1 MDIDK
6 SQLVKE
12 FGLSISRLAHRM
24 IQNQELAK
32 EAAQE
37 VWFEIIRS
45 IDSFQGNSEISTWI
59 YSIAKR
65 TILRYAGAERTY
77 STMEIN
83 NHFELEPIDYD
94 GAEEEKRQWVKEK
107 CDYCLTAF
115 CHCLNNDARLIFLF
129 REIAGLHY
137 EQIGHIM
144 NLKEENI
151 RQISTRSREKVRHFM
166 NNNCVIYN
174 PQGNCKC
181 RIRKHVIDVDLD
193 KEYNSLSRAA
203 ELVAFYQ
210 KFDKELPQKN
220 YWEKIISEVFT
231 E

>member
-6 SQLVKE
+6 TQLVKE
-12 FGLSISRLAHRM
+12 FGLSVSRLAHRM
-24 IQNQELAK
+24 IHNQELAK

-37 VWFEIIRS
+37 VWVEIIRS
-45 IDSFQGNSEISTWI
+45 IGSFQGNSEISTWI
-59 YSIAKR
+59 YSVAKR
-65 TILRYAGAERTY
+65 TILRYAEAERTY
-77 STMEIN
+77 TTMEIN
-83 NHFELEPIDYD
+83 NHFELEPIDCD
-94 GAEEEKRQWVKEK
+94 GAEGEKRQWVKEK

-151 RQISTRSREKVRHFM
+151 RQILTRSREKVRHFM

-181 RIRKHVIDVDLD
+181 RIRKHVMAVDLD
-193 KEYNSLSRAA
+193 KEYNNLSKAA

-220 YWEKIISEVFT
+220 YWEKIISEVVT

>member
-1 MDIDK
+1 M
-6 SQLVKE
+6 
-12 FGLSISRLAHRM
+12 
-24 IQNQELAK
+24 
-32 EAAQE
+32 
-37 VWFEIIRS
+37 
-45 IDSFQGNSEISTWI
+45 
-59 YSIAKR
+59 
-65 TILRYAGAERTY
+65 RYAETERTY
-77 STMEIN
+77 TTMEIN

-94 GAEEEKRQWVKEK
+94 GAEEEKRQWVKAK

-174 PQGNCKC
+174 PQGSCKC
-181 RIRKHVIDVDLD
+181 RIRKHVMAVDLD
-193 KEYNSLSRAA
+193 KEYNSLSKAA

-210 KFDKELPQKN
+210 KFDRELPQKIIG
-220 YWEKIISEVFT
+220 EK
-231 E
+231 